1 MRRWSIL
8 PFLFAGTMVQA
19 QQTAQY
25 TQNVLNMF
33 AINPAVAGSK
43 DCIDVRLGYRQQW
56 VGFPGAPTT
65 GWATVN
71 SVIKPKRPRA
81 FKANRHGVGAF
92 VESDDVGPMGY
103 TSFQLAY
110 AYHIQ
115 MKQDMFMSLG
125 FFAGVKQE
133 KFSPGDV
140 VAMDNND
147 PALINSANV
156 MVYPDVTPGIWLYGK
171 STWAGLSIQQLL
183 GNKMDGIGLDS
194 RLTRHYIASVG
205 HRYRINK
212 NFSVVPSGLFKLS
225 PRSPVAMDL
234 NLMLEY
240 KRKLGMGI
248 SYRNQDAVAAMIK
261 VPFLKYFTLG
271 YSYDVTTSKLRVG
284 GANTHELILGIY
296 PCTPLDPDKAIVRCP
311 IFE

>member
-1 MRRWSIL
+1 MKHGIL
-8 PFLFAGTMVQA
+8 VLLLLAGTVLQA
-19 QQTAQY
+19 QQTPQY
-25 TQNVLNMF
+25 TQYVLNMY

-71 SVIKPKRPRA
+71 SVIKPRKRRS
-81 FKANRHGVGAF
+81 FHANRHGVGAF
-92 VESDDVGPMGY
+92 VEADDVGPLGY
-103 TSFQLAY
+103 TSFQLSY

-115 MKQDMFMSLG
+115 MKQDVFMSLG

-133 KFSPGDV
+133 KFSLGDV
-140 VAMDNND
+140 TAMDNND
-147 PALINSANV
+147 PALINSNTV
-156 MVYPDVTPGIWLYGK
+156 MVYPDITPGIWLYSK
-171 STWAGLSIQQLL
+171 SSWAGLSIQQML
-183 GNKMDGIGLDS
+183 GNKVDGIGTDT

-205 HRYRINK
+205 HRYRINR
-212 NFSVVPSGLFKLS
+212 NFSVVPSALFKLS

-234 NLMLEY
+234 NAMFEFR
-240 KRKLGMGI
+240 RKLGVGL

-271 YSYDVTTSKLRVG
+271 YSYDITTSKLRVG
-284 GANTHELILGIY
+284 GSNTHELILGIY
-296 PCTPLDPDKAIVRCP
+296 PCIPLDPDKAIVRCP